1 MLENFKKKLPK
12 RLAVATVAIIVSAYI
27 WDVNASWGNT
37 FKTCLSLSTTTFL
50 IIYTPFEI
58 YWTFRDMW
66 FDRWKR
72 LKSRYLDISEEY
84 IEIQPGKYIAAD
96 IVRPKNQDLIKPKD
110 AILIVCHGFS
120 DTKETLQYYF
130 LPLALQGYTIL
141 TYDARGS
148 GKSKKAGRRGQFIE
162 RIEDFGTI
170 VDWIKQNRDLN
181 RMKVYAA
188 GVSIGAMAALCGG
201 FPRKDV
207 EKIIAISSFSNFKKN
222 SAKHNLVVV
231 LRYLLK
237 GVSIH
242 PSNEKNEK
250 LSPCLVFKSVKNRL
264 SEQEWF
270 EFKKKVLLI
279 HAKNDKVIKFKNL
292 EENMKALDLSED
304 QVVVFKK
311 GGHSLKKSEVSLV
324 GASLR
329 FLNA

>member
-12 RLAVATVAIIVSAYI
+12 RIAIATVAFIVSAYI

-37 FKTCLSLSTTTFL
+37 FETCMSLSTTTFL

-72 LKSRYLDISEEY
+72 LKSRYLEINEQR
-84 IEIQPGKYIAAD
+84 IEIESGKFLIAN
-96 IVRPKNQDLIKPKD
+96 IVNPKNQSHIRPKNAVI
-110 AILIVCHGFS
+110 IVCHGFS

-148 GKSKKAGRRGQFIE
+148 GKSRKTGRRGQFIE
-162 RIEDFGTI
+162 RISDFEKI
-170 VDWIKQNRDLN
+170 VEWIKQNKDLS
-181 RMKVYAA
+181 RMKIYAI
-188 GVSIGAMAALCGG
+188 GVSIGTMAALCGG
-201 FPRKDV
+201 FPRNDV
-207 EKIIAISSFSNFKKN
+207 DKIVAIASFSDFKKN
-222 SAKHNLVVV
+222 SAKYNPVVV

-242 PSNEKNEK
+242 PSHEKNEK
-250 LSPCLVFKSVKNRL
+250 LSPYLIFQSVKNCL

-270 EFKKKVLLI
+270 ALKKKVLLI

-292 EENMKALDLSED
+292 QENMQVLGLSRD
-304 QVVVFKK
+304 QVVVFNK
-311 GGHSLKKSEVSLV
+311 GGHSLKKSELSLV
-324 GASLR
+324 GATLQ